1 MPQGSVHG
9 VAKSQT
15 WLSDW
20 TTIARICY
28 VGLFL
33 SVEMTTPSF
42 ARTCNYNHFNNACQP
57 SVANLVF
64 PSSANF
70 LYNKCQA
77 ALDNQQIADNAHC
90 CITLTLP
97 RPLFAASDLW
107 PHREPRC
114 NKATTVIRV
123 RIHVIFLALV
133 ETVKIPFIF
142 NYYLFGPFLQRARG
156 CLISQAEPQESV
168 LAGKN
173 ASFAYQELE
182 DWAMGQRGHDPSG
195 AGDGEASGPCLS
207 DGHFPRE
214 LLEKWHAW
222 KVPGYVKFS
231 YREEN

>member
-42 ARTCNYNHFNNACQP
+42 ARTCNYNHVNNACQP

-156 CLISQAEPQESV
+156 CLISQAEPSGVCFSRKECQ
-168 LAGKN
+168 LCI
-173 ASFAYQELE
+173 
-182 DWAMGQRGHDPSG
+182 PG
-195 AGDGEASGPCLS
+195 AGRL
-207 DGHFPRE
+207 GHGAERPRPQWGWRWGSFRT
-214 LLEKWHAW
+214 LLVWWAFSKGAAW
-222 KVPGYVKFS
+222 KMTHEKFLAM
-231 YREEN
+231 